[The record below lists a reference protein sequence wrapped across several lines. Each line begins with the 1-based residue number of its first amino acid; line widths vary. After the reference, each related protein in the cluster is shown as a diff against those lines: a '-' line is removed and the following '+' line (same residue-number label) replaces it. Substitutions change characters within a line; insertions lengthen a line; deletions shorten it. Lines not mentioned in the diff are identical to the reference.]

1 MNNLDLLD
9 PVNQTENEGGMS
21 IYAPENHE
29 ESLADVLDEQK
40 HNKYTGAN
48 HTNFTEVLGEY
59 EEHGRL
65 IMISRDLE
73 NTLES
78 VREGRDNEELDQ
90 RADNLEI
97 NNSMWGHRS
106 SGSLGADDADSIK
119 YPKYENGEVEDD
131 ESQQSQVSDFPS
143 DQADNGSNY
152 TQELPLNFLQSERE
166 ENAVQYFEE
175 PHYFNYSFLD
185 AFSNQEYNTF
195 EPTHDSYESDSSDD
209 EGNEGLHQTL
219 SGQTLNEMLIT
230 SDSESDVDEDSLDEG
245 RQRTFFS
252 SESDGDDDTRDIRSE
267 PDKENP
273 DSNTDPFVHALLRHS
288 LVRERGSR
296 ALSGNVSEGDDDT
309 SDSQRE
315 QGEGSQNP
323 NFESAPPYSTRNQRQ
338 ASTQT
343 STQPPAQ
350 PSTQPSTTPTTT
362 TTTITINATITITT
376 TANPTPTPPTSTTR

>member
-9 PVNQTENEGGMS
+9 PVNQTENEGRMS

-106 SGSLGADDADSIK
+106 SGSLGADDSDSIK
-119 YPKYENGEVEDD
+119 YPKYENGELEDN

-152 TQELPLNFLQSERE
+152 TQELPLHFLQSEHE

-195 EPTHDSYESDSSDD
+195 EPTHDFYESDSSED

-230 SDSESDVDEDSLDEG
+230 SDSESDVDDDSLDEG

-252 SESDGDDDTRDIRSE
+252 NESDVDDDTSDIQGEPDKEDPNSDTAPFVRALLRHSSERERGSRVLAGNESDGDDDTSE
-267 PDKENP
+267 
-273 DSNTDPFVHALLRHS
+273 
-288 LVRERGSR
+288 
-296 ALSGNVSEGDDDT
+296 
-309 SDSQRE
+309 SQRE

-343 STQPPAQ
+343 STQPPTA
-350 PSTQPSTTPTTT
+350 PPTT

-376 TANPTPTPPTSTTR
+376 TANPTPTPPTSTTH